1 MMYVLL
7 GMMKMYHIKYTAE
20 NAQKDMNDYNHSLD
34 KSLKI
39 AEQCIQGAAKQ
50 GYSRCS
56 LRDPLDETEHWIDV
70 KKELI
75 KVGYKVDVDFV
86 DRWFNVY
93 W

>member
-1 MMYVLL
+1 
-7 GMMKMYHIKYTAE
+7 MYHIKYTAE
-20 NAQKDMNDYNHSLD
+20 DAQKDMNDYNHSLD

-39 AEQCIQGAAKQ
+39 AEQRIQEAAKQ
-50 GYSRCS
+50 GCSGCS
-56 LRDPLDETEHWIDV
+56 LRDSLEETEHWIDV

-75 KVGYKVDVDFV
+75 KAGYKVDVDLV